1 MRILPAS
8 RHFQLHK
15 CSQPLLFN
23 KSPENK
29 VRVACL
35 DFLVTMALKGSL
47 ESLEDMELLGE
58 MDLKAEVVLKE

>member
-1 MRILPAS
+1 
-8 RHFQLHK
+8 
-15 CSQPLLFN
+15 
-23 KSPENK
+23 
-29 VRVACL
+29 VACL